1 MLLSMT
7 ITLSQPAFAQS
18 EKFGKL
24 IYTVPPGWK
33 LTKYEDG
40 ARISP
45 TDLPT
50 GEYLAIQVMKPV
62 DVTGNIEQA
71 LEKSYDET
79 CAVLK
84 VTKMREV
91 NGGNYTAREAKR
103 SFLGWE
109 YIRAPAD
116 PW

>member
-1 MLLSMT
+1 MKPNFQNIIVLSMT
-7 ITLSQPAFAQS
+7 ITLSQPAFPQS

-33 LTKYEDG
+33 LSKYQDG

-45 TDLPT
+45 ADLPA

-62 DVTGNIEQA
+62 DFTGNMEQA

-79 CAVLK
+79 CAALQ
-84 VTKMREV
+84 VTKMHEV
-91 NGGNYTAREAKR
+91 SGGISVVPEEFR
-103 SFLGWE
+103 
-109 YIRAPAD
+109 
-116 PW
+116 

>member
-1 MLLSMT
+1 MKPNFQNIIVLSMA

-33 LTKYEDG
+33 LTKYQDG

-45 TDLPT
+45 DDLQI

-62 DVTGNIEQA
+62 DFAGNIEQA

-84 VTKMREV
+84 VTEMREV
-91 NGGNYTAREAKR
+91 NGGHYTAREAKR
-103 SFLGWE
+103 SF
-109 YIRAPAD
+109 
-116 PW
+116 